1 MLTLSFC
8 FCIYFDACS
17 IFKNDYIFTYR
28 LTEHM
33 FINHAESGLGVPA
46 QLFLAGLPE
55 HFPFYRGSGQTMA
68 QKM

>member
-8 FCIYFDACS
+8 FCIYFDACR

-28 LTEHM
+28 LTEHV
-33 FINHAESGLGVPA
+33 HAESGLGVPA
-46 QLFLAGLPE
+46 PLFLAGLPE
-55 HFPFYRGSGQTMA
+55 HFPFHRGSGQTMA